1 MGIPQQITTNQV
13 VKEMNPLSPS
23 GFNKKQLSKQS
34 NHQRMPKSKQQ
45 KQRIPVQKG
54 KKIKNVRPSPLM
66 RKKGKKSKKNVHSSY
81 QKLHPHAPQQ
91 QQQISSPPMQYGYEQ
106 QQHPNM
112 QMQQAMM
119 SPQQVPLNGQNAM
132 YLQTGMGYQRQSQS
146 STSAHSDYF
155 DRSPQ
160 QQYAHQA
167 MQMQS
172 PPQQQMYGGYGDPT
186 NSRAMNL
193 NLTEQEQVLLQSI
206 NQRQQN
212 QLNRAVQP
220 SQRTNMTNSRRH
232 RKK

>member
-1 MGIPQQITTNQV
+1 MG
-13 VKEMNPLSPS
+13 
-23 GFNKKQLSKQS
+23 
-34 NHQRMPKSKQQ
+34 
-45 KQRIPVQKG
+45 
-54 KKIKNVRPSPLM
+54 
-66 RKKGKKSKKNVHSSY
+66 
-81 QKLHPHAPQQ
+81 Q
-91 QQQISSPPMQYGYEQ
+91 QQQISSPPMQYGYEQQ

-193 NLTEQEQVLLQSI
+193 NLTEQEQALLQSI
-206 NQRQQN
+206 NERQQN

-220 SQRTNMTNSRRH
+220 SQRTNMSNSRRH
-232 RKK
+232 R